1 MFERICIAVSG
12 LTLIFGLAG
21 SLTGCNATRAVAPVE
36 SYDTEPQL
44 LPVGITRPALLLITK
59 TNGYRHD
66 EGIAAGVALFEAM
79 AARRGWS
86 ILHTENAVFH
96 NAAQLARF
104 DAVVWH
110 QTSGDILNEEQKQA
124 FKLWLEQGGGFVGVH
139 GAGGDP
145 SYAWQ
150 WYVDTL
156 IGAQF
161 IGHTMGPQ
169 FQTATARVETRGHPA
184 TAQLPDAFEHEEEWY
199 SFDRSV
205 RGLDGFEV
213 LVSVDESSYSPKLKF
228 FGLGKDISMG
238 DHPVV
243 WSHCVGRG
251 RALYSALGHQAS
263 AYASAE
269 YAALLEGALAWA
281 LREEG
286 EGCE

>member
-1 MFERICIAVSG
+1 MFRPVRLNSVALLLCVG
-12 LTLIFGLAG
+12 LSLA
-21 SLTGCNATRAVAPVE
+21 LAGCNAVRVVAPVE

-44 LPVGITRPALLLITK
+44 LPVGITRPAMLLITK

-66 EGIAAGVALFEAM
+66 EGIDAGVALFEAM
-79 AARRGWS
+79 AERRGWS
-86 ILHTENAVFH
+86 IVHTENAVFH

-104 DAVVWH
+104 DVVVWH
-110 QTSGDILNEEQKQA
+110 QTSGDILNDEQKQA
-124 FKLWLEQGGGFVGVH
+124 FKTWLEQGGGFVGIH

-150 WYVDTL
+150 WYVDEL

-169 FQTATARVETRGHPA
+169 FQTATARVETKNHPA

-205 RGLDGFEV
+205 RELDGFEV
-213 LVSVDESSYSPKLKF
+213 LVTVDESTYSPKVKLF
-228 FGLGKDISMG
+228 VYGKDIAMG

-263 AYASAE
+263 AYASPE
-269 YAALLEGALAWA
+269 YAALLEGAVAWA

-286 EGCE
+286 AGCE